1 MDKETIRVLRQLQ
14 RQLQD
19 MESLGEADEKL
30 VEQLRNNI
38 ELLLSHS
45 KKVAASSHS
54 VREQLEEGVERFEV
68 SHPELTAVMA
78 RLIDALSNMG
88 I

>member
-1 MDKETIRVLRQLQ
+1 MDKETTRILRQLQ

-19 MESLGEADEKL
+19 LDSLGEADQKL
-30 VEQLRNNI
+30 VEQLRNDI
-38 ELLLSHS
+38 DLLLSHS
-45 KKVAASSHS
+45 REVAASSHS
-54 VREQLEEGVERFEV
+54 VREQLEKGVGRFEV